1 MAFSSLCV
9 VTNASRLRL
18 FDPDAE
24 AAKNKTYRVRK
35 PDPSKNNGNQ
45 HSRKGTIM
53 GLFSDHKAKK
63 EAENMGAMGA
73 GHCCGGH
80 DGHGMAS
87 NMGDSAANVAK
98 DPVCGMSVDP
108 ATAAATREY
117 GASPTTSATPVA
129 PTSSPRTRP
138 PTWLR
143 PDSRPSPICRHR
155 MTSGRRRVGDFC

>member
-1 MAFSSLCV
+1 MLYPFTGTLLNPMIAGAAMAFSSLCV

-73 GHCCGGH
+73 GHSPRRSRT
-80 DGHGMAS
+80 ATAWLRIRAIR
-87 NMGDSAANVAK
+87 AANDAK
-98 DPVCGMSVDP
+98 DPRV
-108 ATAAATREY
+108 
-117 GASPTTSATPVA
+117 
-129 PTSSPRTRP
+129 
-138 PTWLR
+138 
-143 PDSRPSPICRHR
+143 RH
-155 MTSGRRRVGDFC
+155 

>member
-1 MAFSSLCV
+1 M
-9 VTNASRLRL
+9 TNASRLRL

-117 GASPTTSATPVA
+117 GGVTYY
-129 PTSSPRTRP
+129 
-138 PTWLR
+138 
-143 PDSRPSPICRHR
+143 
-155 MTSGRRRVGDFC
+155 FCNPGCADKFAQNPAAYLG

>member
-1 MAFSSLCV
+1 
-9 VTNASRLRL
+9 
-18 FDPDAE
+18 
-24 AAKNKTYRVRK
+24 
-35 PDPSKNNGNQ
+35 
-45 HSRKGTIM
+45 M

-108 ATAAATREY
+108 PPRPRPANTA
-117 GASPTTSATPVA
+117 ASPTTSATPVA

-138 PTWLR
+138 PHL
-143 PDSRPSPICRHR
+143 
-155 MTSGRRRVGDFC
+155 G

>member
-1 MAFSSLCV
+1 
-9 VTNASRLRL
+9 
-18 FDPDAE
+18 
-24 AAKNKTYRVRK
+24 
-35 PDPSKNNGNQ
+35 
-45 HSRKGTIM
+45 M

-63 EAENMGAMGA
+63 EDENMGAMDA

-117 GASPTTSATPVA
+117 GGVTYY
-129 PTSSPRTRP
+129 
-138 PTWLR
+138 
-143 PDSRPSPICRHR
+143 
-155 MTSGRRRVGDFC
+155 FCNPGCADKFAQNPAAYLG

>member
-1 MAFSSLCV
+1 
-9 VTNASRLRL
+9 
-18 FDPDAE
+18 
-24 AAKNKTYRVRK
+24 
-35 PDPSKNNGNQ
+35 
-45 HSRKGTIM
+45 M

-117 GASPTTSATPVA
+117 GGVTYYFCNPGSVPNL
-129 PTSSPRTRP
+129 PTSN
-138 PTWLR
+138 
-143 PDSRPSPICRHR
+143 DIRPSA
-155 MTSGRRRVGDFC
+155 GWGFLLNG